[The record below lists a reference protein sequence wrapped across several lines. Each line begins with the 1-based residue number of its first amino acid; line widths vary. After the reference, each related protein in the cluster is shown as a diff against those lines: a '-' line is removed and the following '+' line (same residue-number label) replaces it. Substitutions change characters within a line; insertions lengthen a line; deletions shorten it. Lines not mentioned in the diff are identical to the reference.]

1 MRKGIGS
8 PRPLHPIH
16 LNTANSTELQEV
28 PGIRPVTADKI
39 LKMRKSYGPL
49 ADWLT
54 LRSFAHL
61 PGCAKDDRFTF
72 FKN

>member
-49 ADWLT
+49 VDWLT
-54 LRSFAHL
+54 GSLFSRIDHK
-61 PGCAKDDRFTF
+61 CW
-72 FKN
+72 